1 MAVKFYRCSH
11 CGNIII
17 KVVDKN
23 VPVVCCGERMV
34 ELIPSS
40 TDAAVEKHVPVI
52 SVDGS
57 IVTVSVG
64 SVAHPMIPEHFI
76 QFIVLETSAG
86 IQIAELAAGDE
97 PVAKFALSD
106 GAEVKAAYAYC
117 NLHGLWINE

>member
-1 MAVKFYRCSH
+1 MALKFYRCSH

-23 VPVVCCGERMV
+23 VPVVCCGERM
-34 ELIPSS
+34 EEIIPSS

-52 SVDGS
+52 AVDGN

-76 QFIVLETSAG
+76 EFIVLETSKG
-86 IQIAELAAGDE
+86 FQLAELKAGDT
-97 PVAKFALSD
+97 PSATFALTE
-106 GAEVKAAYAYC
+106 GTEVKAAYAYC
-117 NLHGLWINE
+117 NLHGLWVNE